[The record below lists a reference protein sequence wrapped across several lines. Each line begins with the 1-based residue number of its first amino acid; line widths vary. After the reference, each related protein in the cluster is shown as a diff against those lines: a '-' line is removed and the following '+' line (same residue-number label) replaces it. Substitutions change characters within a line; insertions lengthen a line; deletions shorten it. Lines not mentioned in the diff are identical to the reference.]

1 MPDDQRHRSQYFLVE
16 NMEVEHARRTETQLQ
31 KRAHLEEAQPIEY
44 KFNINCRK
52 IGDESTVPE
61 ASMIFNSAAA
71 GNDHYL
77 NQCNYP
83 GLNTPEQADSA
94 FDMKFLGPSSSS
106 HVEKIKDQQ
115 KAAEELSNKMYMLT
129 ENM

>member
-1 MPDDQRHRSQYFLVE
+1 MPEDQRNRSQYFLVE

-52 IGDESTVPE
+52 IGEGSTVPD
-61 ASMIFNSAAA
+61 ASMIFNSAGV

-77 NQCNYP
+77 RQCNHP
-83 GLNTPEQADSA
+83 GLNRTEQAESA
-94 FDMKFLGPSSSS
+94 FDMKFL
-106 HVEKIKDQQ
+106 
-115 KAAEELSNKMYMLT
+115 
-129 ENM
+129 